1 MNTIVFDF
9 IVFAL
14 SVAVLVTF
22 FVIAYRLR
30 RIMEASEFLVSY
42 WKKIQ
47 EPFLV
52 KNVTNEKTESK

>member
-1 MNTIVFDF
+1 MNESVIYF

-22 FVIAYRLR
+22 FIIAYRLK
-30 RIMEASEFLVSY
+30 RIMIATEFTASY

-52 KNVTNEKTESK
+52 KNVTE

>member
-30 RIMEASEFLVSY
+30 RIMEANEFLVSY